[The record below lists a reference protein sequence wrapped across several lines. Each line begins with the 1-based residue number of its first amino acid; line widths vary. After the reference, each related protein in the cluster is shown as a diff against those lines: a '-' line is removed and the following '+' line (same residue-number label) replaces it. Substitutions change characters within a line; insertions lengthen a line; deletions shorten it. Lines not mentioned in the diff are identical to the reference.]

1 MKDFTLNPDLKLGT
15 VFETNG
21 TSIKVAL
28 SRNLKELSQSHN
40 GTVYSVGQIG
50 SLIKLHIGR
59 TILFAMVRM
68 LRLQTDEEQ
77 AAQDT
82 IDTFD
87 RRVLE
92 ADLFGEARWVGSKSQ
107 LSFDRGVRTYPLPMQ
122 PVFLVTAAESREL
135 YTAIEKNRSLA
146 INNLIS
152 FGSYVGAVD
161 VPCHAD
167 MDKFFGQHCAV
178 LGSTGSGKSTA
189 VAAVLHSVLD
199 HKPTED
205 GACSP
210 RIIIID
216 PHGEYGS
223 AFGDRC
229 TVFRSFDDG
238 DGDDGTLVKLPYWLM
253 SSDEFRQLIIGKTEF
268 EATSQAN
275 VVYKALSHA
284 RMRAADLVVAADD
297 AARFETANH
306 PDLPMPISDAKEAAI
321 ASFNRDR
328 PLPFSLAEFEAH
340 ITECQAKRY
349 VGGNWVPV
357 TDSEFQKSF
366 ASIIDKL
373 RVLRTDSRIAF
384 LMREHVEE
392 GPNLDAV
399 LAQFLAKIDAKPNEH
414 IRILDISGLPNE
426 VAGPLTAA
434 LARLLFS
441 YKLHQSRDERERDPI
456 LLVCEEAHRYVPNRG
471 EAQYTAA
478 QESIRRIAREGRKY
492 GIGLMLVSQRPAD
505 IESTVLSQCNSW
517 LVLRLTNGADQEH
530 VARFLPDTLS
540 GLIKLLPSL
549 PRREALFVGEAAA
562 MPARIRLKNVPDGKR
577 PQSADISFAEGW
589 SNETPEAAVLAGV
602 AARMQNL

>member
-1 MKDFTLNPDLKLGT
+1 MKDFTLNPDLQLGT

-40 GTVYSVGQIG
+40 GTVYAVGQIG

-77 AAQDT
+77 AAQDS

-152 FGSYVGAVD
+152 FGNYVGAVD

-189 VAAVLHSVLD
+189 VAAVLHSGLD
-199 HKPTED
+199 HEPTEE
-205 GACSP
+205 GTCSP

-223 AFGDRC
+223 AFGGQC

-284 RMRAADLVVAADD
+284 RMRAADLVLAANDG
-297 AARFETANH
+297 ARFETADH
-306 PDLPMPISDAKEAAI
+306 PDLPMPINDEKKPAI

-349 VGGNWVPV
+349 VGGRWVPV

-384 LMREHVEE
+384 LMSEYVKE
-392 GPNLDAV
+392 GPDLDAV

-441 YKLHQSRDERERDPI
+441 YKLHQTRDERERDPI

-589 SNETPEAAVLAGV
+589 SNEAPEAAALAGV
-602 AARMQNL
+602 VARMQKF

>member
-1 MKDFTLNPDLKLGT
+1 MKDFTLNPDLQLGT

-28 SRNLKELSQSHN
+28 SKHLSELSQSHN
-40 GTVYSVGQIG
+40 GTVYSIGQIG

-77 AAQDT
+77 AAQDAA
-82 IDTFD
+82 DTFD

-92 ADLFGEARWVGSKSQ
+92 ADLFGEARWIGSKDH

-122 PVFLVTAAESREL
+122 PVFLVTASESREL
-135 YTAIEKNRSLA
+135 YTAIERNRSLE

-152 FGSYVGAVD
+152 FGNYVGAVD
-161 VPCHAD
+161 VRCHAD

-199 HKPTED
+199 HKPNEN
-205 GACSP
+205 GSCSP
-210 RIIIID
+210 RIVIID
-216 PHGEYGS
+216 PHGEYGN
-223 AFGDRC
+223 AFGERC
-229 TVFRSFDDG
+229 TVFRSYDDG
-238 DGDDGTLVKLPYWLM
+238 VDDDETPVSLPYWLM

-275 VVYKALSHA
+275 VVYKALAHA
-284 RMRAADLVVAADD
+284 RMHTAGLVLAANDD
-297 AARFETANH
+297 ARFDTADH
-306 PDLPMPISDAKEAAI
+306 PDLPSPVDDEKKGAI

-340 ITECQAKRY
+340 IIECQAKRY
-349 VGGNWVPV
+349 VKGKWEPV
-357 TDSEFQKSF
+357 TDSEYQKTF

-373 RVLRTDSRIAF
+373 RVLRTDSRISF
-384 LMREHVEE
+384 LMGEYVPD
-392 GPNLDAV
+392 GPNLSAV
-399 LAQFLAKIDAKPNEH
+399 LAQFLAKVDAKPDEH

-441 YKLHQSRDERERDPI
+441 YKLHQSREERENDPI

-471 EAQYTAA
+471 EAQYAAA

-530 VARFLPDTLS
+530 VGKFLPDTLS

-562 MPARIRLKNVPDGKR
+562 LPARIRLLNVPENKR
-577 PQSADISFAEGW
+577 PKSEDISFAEGW
-589 SNETPEAAVLAGV
+589 ANETPEAAALANI
-602 AARMQNL
+602 AEKMQKI